1 MPKNRASF
9 TRDGT
14 DLRITFTY
22 FLVKIPAPETATLCD
37 GSPLPSFINLDEYPR
52 GFSIAGADGKSIFSY
67 GTTRSK
73 SPGDRNSPPDTT
85 RKGENC
91 VIKARSDA
99 FDGAVHKVPRRA
111 ASDQGLFL
119 PEAIAA
125 RCLSLTRSE
134 GAISPEGTKPPALSF
149 RRTRI
154 QEVLR
159 RNSIKKVMYAGD
171 RYGWKSSAPTNKP
184 ENGSI
189 TGSKITQSTQGQGQ
203 SRTTNGRLMTTQRSA
218 STPVAQAVIKA
229 PLTSFG
235 RSPYRTQPRNARTD
249 PATSVTPGPL
259 LIHSHGN
266 IPGRRTQLITSY
278 EGAAQSHQE
287 AGNPDGSF
295 VRGQVNDEIIKV
307 PNLRGRTLPS
317 KRQNTKR
324 EAGKRERAERRYTGM
339 AYYDKS
345 IGWVKPKLENRRPRT
360 HALPRKVQNPRQHL
374 TIRKLPSQSNIL
386 HCCAGDTVNRGIDV
400 PRTENATRRPLEKG
414 FSPSSSSRMT
424 PKSTASPTT
433 SSPNRSQTHASR
445 SMLPTPRLSSVKTKK
460 ENRPLS
466 KTTTTR
472 TQSSP
477 PQSTLQNP
485 RQQTY
490 KYLPPPVSTG
500 LHPSSTHAF
509 STSLQRTQSSKRPL
523 QISPLLPI
531 NLAASPLSATPRL
544 PMSKRKKS
552 NSASSVSPAGG
563 VGGQMDDCMVNNES
577 KINSGAVAVEIEM
590 EVRGPRK

>member
-1 MPKNRASF
+1 MSKDRAIF

-22 FLVKIPAPETATLCD
+22 FLVKIPVPETATLCD
-37 GSPLPSFINLDEYPR
+37 GSPLPGFINLDEYPR

-67 GTTRSK
+67 GPMRSK
-73 SPGDRNSPPDTT
+73 SPGDRKSPPDTT

-99 FDGAVHKVPRRA
+99 FNGAVHKVPRRA

-125 RCLSLTRSE
+125 RCLSLTRSD
-134 GAISPEGTKPPALSF
+134 GAVSPEGAKPAAMSF
-149 RRTRI
+149 RRARI

-159 RNSIKKVMYAGD
+159 RNSIKKIMYAGD

-189 TGSKITQSTQGQGQ
+189 AGSKITQSTQGQRQ
-203 SRTTNGRLMTTQRSA
+203 SRTTNGRLVTTQRSA
-218 STPVAQAVIKA
+218 STPVAQAGIKA
-229 PLTSFG
+229 SLSSFG

-249 PATSVTPGPL
+249 PAISVTPDPL
-259 LIHSHGN
+259 IIHSQGN

-287 AGNPDGSF
+287 ARNPDGSF
-295 VRGQVNDEIIKV
+295 VMGQVNDEIIEV

-324 EAGKRERAERRYTGM
+324 EAGKKERAERRYTGM

-345 IGWVKPKLENRRPRT
+345 IGWVKPNLESMRPRT
-360 HALPRKVQNPRQHL
+360 HALPRKVQNPRKHL
-374 TIRKLPSQSNIL
+374 TIRKFSSESNIFP
-386 HCCAGDTVNRGIDV
+386 CCEGDTVKRGIDV
-400 PRTENATRRPLEKG
+400 LRTESATRRPLEKC
-414 FSPSSSSRMT
+414 FSPSPSFRMS
-424 PKSTASPTT
+424 PKSTGSPTT
-433 SSPNRSQTHASR
+433 NSPNRSQTHASR
-445 SMLPTPRLSSVKTKK
+445 SLIPTPRLSSVKTMK

-472 TQSSP
+472 TQSTP
-477 PQSTLQNP
+477 PLSTLQHP

-500 LHPSSTHAF
+500 LHPSSTPAF
-509 STSLQRTQSSKRPL
+509 STSLQRTRRSKRPL
-523 QISPLLPI
+523 QISPSLPI

-552 NSASSVSPAGG
+552 NSASSVSPTSG
-563 VGGQMDDCMVNNES
+563 VRGQIDDGMVNNEN

-590 EVRGPRK
+590 EVRGPRN